1 MAAPFPPPAKPPTIA
16 PNAVPPPAIAAV
28 RFPLPFFSRLIVELA
43 IDTLFPFNVME
54 VSLSSSKAPPFNLP
68 RGAASTTVP
77 RTDVPAGITI
87 FPSTVMPEVSVALKE
102 SPGEL
107 IFDPTAL
114 PNRTVRALPTGTI
127 TGCGAG
133 AAAGAD
139 EASVV
144 AEAGAVAGVAE
155 LDGAFIVFPES
166 GVADP
171 EFVVAEFAGEVFAG
185 AAALL
190 AEFDVVSAGLRE
202 QATNVTSKK
211 MEIHRARER
220 IRSSSGRE
228 FVEAKTL
235 IEAAK
240 PVNMGRKLNNGRKE
254 NL

>member
-1 MAAPFPPPAKPPTIA
+1 
-16 PNAVPPPAIAAV
+16 
-28 RFPLPFFSRLIVELA
+28 
-43 IDTLFPFNVME
+43 
-54 VSLSSSKAPPFNLP
+54 
-68 RGAASTTVP
+68 
-77 RTDVPAGITI
+77 
-87 FPSTVMPEVSVALKE
+87 MPEVSVALKE

-127 TGCGAG
+127 TGCGA

-155 LDGAFIVFPES
+155 LDGAFIAFPES